1 MQKVA
6 KNNVQFI
13 FISFD
18 DPLTN
23 TFAAIDIVAMISDTE
38 NVATRMG
45 YGILNSFHVPNLTY
59 KMRNTVA
66 RINSFGQA

>member
-1 MQKVA
+1 MK
-6 KNNVQFI
+6 KLEI
-13 FISFD
+13 TLILISFEG
-18 DPLTN
+18 PLTN
-23 TFAAIDIVAMISDTE
+23 TFAVIDIVAMISDTE

-66 RINSFGQA
+66 RMNSFGQA